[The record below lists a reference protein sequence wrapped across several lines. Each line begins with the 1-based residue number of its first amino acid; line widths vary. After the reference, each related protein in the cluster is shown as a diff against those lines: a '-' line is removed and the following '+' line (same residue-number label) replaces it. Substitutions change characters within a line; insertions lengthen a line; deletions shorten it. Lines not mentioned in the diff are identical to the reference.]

1 MNKENKIYSGVEC
14 ILYTQTTDNYVL
26 ENNPIV
32 TVSVSAYNSSKYIL
46 ETLNSIKGQTY
57 HNLILQISDDCSTDN
72 TIDICK
78 NWIAENQ
85 SRFVKTKIIVPSIN
99 TGVSA
104 NSNRVWDECETN
116 WLKGIAGDDLLLP
129 DCVETYMNY
138 VNDNQESILIFGK
151 ALTFSTIN
159 GRRVFGGYAH
169 DYSYF
174 DLSPEDLHH
183 QLIWKGNRLPAASAF
198 TNVQALTQMGVR
210 HDTRIRNIEDYP
222 KWIKLSKMGI
232 KFNFIDK
239 DTVLYRR
246 EETSLSVGLFS
257 PNYFNQ
263 EILLCLYYYLDEIKN
278 DEDKDKV
285 FKLIAD
291 HCTKFYKWPYD
302 RATTSKEYKIGKAF
316 LTPLR
321 LIKSKLKD
329 YGIVK

>member
-222 KWIKLSKMGI
+222 KWIINKPNVK
-232 KFNFIDK
+232 KNV
-239 DTVLYRR
+239 TLYIRL
-246 EETSLSVGLFS
+246 TIMW
-257 PNYFNQ
+257 PNG
-263 EILLCLYYYLDEIKN
+263 
-278 DEDKDKV
+278 
-285 FKLIAD
+285 
-291 HCTKFYKWPYD
+291 T
-302 RATTSKEYKIGKAF
+302 
-316 LTPLR
+316 
-321 LIKSKLKD
+321 
-329 YGIVK
+329 

>member
-1 MNKENKIYSGVEC
+1 MTE
-14 ILYTQTTDNYVL
+14 NYVL
-26 ENNPIV
+26 ENRPVV
-32 TVSVSAYNSSKYIL
+32 TVSVTAYNSSKYIL
-46 ETLNSIKGQTY
+46 ETLNSIKSQTY

-72 TIDICK
+72 TIEICK
-78 NWIAENQ
+78 KWIGENQ
-85 SRFVKTKIIVPSIN
+85 HRFFKTKIIAPSIN

-104 NSNRVWDECETN
+104 NCNRVWDECETE

-138 VNDNQESILIFGK
+138 VNDNPESILIFGK
-151 ALTFSTIN
+151 ALTFSTTK
-159 GRRVFGGYAH
+159 GVRVFGGYAH

-174 DLSPEDLHH
+174 NLTPEDLHH
-183 QLIWKGNRLPAASAF
+183 KLIWKGNSLPAASVF
-198 TNVQALTQMGVR
+198 CNVQALKQMGIR

-222 KWIKLSKMGI
+222 KWIKLSRMGV
-232 KFNFIDK
+232 KFHFIDK

-246 EETSLSVGLFS
+246 EETSLSVGMFS

-278 DEDKDKV
+278 DEDKDKI

-291 HCTKFYKWPYD
+291 HCTQFYKGPYN
-302 RATTSKEYKIGKAF
+302 RVSISKDFKIGKAI

-321 LIKSKLKD
+321 FVKSKLGEL
-329 YGIVK
+329 GII